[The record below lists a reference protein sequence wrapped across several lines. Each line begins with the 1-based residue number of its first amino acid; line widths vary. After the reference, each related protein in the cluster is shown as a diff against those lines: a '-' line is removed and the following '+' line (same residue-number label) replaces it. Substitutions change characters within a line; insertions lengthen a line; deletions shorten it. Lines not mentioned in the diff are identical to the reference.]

1 MTAAKEKAQNLIR
14 FNPDQV
20 EWTSWKSLLKNY
32 LSLTETTAAKQK
44 EVLINSLEL
53 RAFQDVVSACRP
65 KDPTEFSYDELLKKL
80 DDIYIKVTYQTTE
93 WASFFRTR
101 QQSSQS
107 LVQFSNELRNRT
119 YTCKFPGAILEDLL
133 SAVFVAGVH
142 SDTTRRHLMS
152 QELKS
157 FDETLQ
163 LARRFETGQE
173 QAKMNNNLEEDI
185 PTSVKV
191 IRKAGRGNAARQQ
204 SPRKT
209 KPCYRC
215 VLGACYVGVKR
226 DGGSEERLM
235 ELIVVEEGTNVLG
248 RDWITAFNLQHHK
261 MSELAIGQVHEER
274 SLESI
279 LKANKNLFREELGCC
294 RTFQAHLHLKPD
306 AVPKYCKPRPVPFAL
321 REPVEKDIERLE
333 RLGVLER
340 IERSAWAAPIVVV
353 RKQGGAVR
361 ICADLSTGLNDAL
374 DVQRY
379 PLPLPD
385 ELFAILNGGEEFTT
399 IDMSDAYHQVPLD
412 EASPPSIFQQMME
425 ELLNGIPYV
434 AVYMDDIIITGRT
447 RREHLANLAEVAE
460 RMNRQGFTLKQQK
473 CNFLQLSVEYLGFV
487 VDRNGRH
494 VSETKIRAIMEM
506 PAPVDVAQVRSFLG
520 MINHYG
526 KFIHQLAT
534 KTYCLNALL
543 KVDVKWEWSGECDG
557 AFRSLKAELAQATML
572 VHYDPA
578 KPLILAADASQY
590 GIGAVIS
597 HRGPSGEDQPIA
609 HASKTLTQTEQ
620 RYAQIEKEAL
630 ALVFGV
636 KKFDQYL
643 AGREFTLLTDH
654 KPLVTVFGRKTG
666 IPAVSAN
673 RLQRWA
679 IALMAYTFTIEYRST
694 DDFGQ
699 ADGLSRLPLHSKD
712 IFDANDW
719 GMHEAIHAV
728 QMEVLRETPVDAMQI
743 ASETGKDRVL
753 ARCRHLVLTGWPDK
767 AAPDLQPYHQRR
779 LQLSVVAGCILWGAR
794 TVIPTS
800 LQPALLKHLH
810 ATHAGMWPEVIKMR
824 RTQSGDVI
832 AVLEHLCG
840 RYGYPKQLV
849 TDNGP
854 QFTSAEF
861 ADYCKENGIAHLRTA
876 PGHPQSNGQAE
887 RYVGAFKDAMTKML
901 ADNRANIDDALR
913 KYLFRYRTTPQAT
926 TGSSPDELFLKRR
939 MRTALD
945 LVHPDANETRQANMD
960 RHKRNFDQHAKAKNF
975 HGGQL
980 VLVRD
985 FRHGPKTHWTPGQL
999 RSKKGNRQWTVTVDG
1014 QEWFRHEDQIRPRE
1028 WRTAAEPNDVTSPTV
1043 PKAMISEIPQR
1054 DQQPAIAEPVIQ
1066 PQPEPAPRTELP
1078 PVAVPATTN
1087 PAPPL
1092 RVSAR
1097 ANKGVEPI
1105 RYGYTK

>member
-1 MTAAKEKAQNLIR
+1 
-14 FNPDQV
+14 
-20 EWTSWKSLLKNY
+20 
-32 LSLTETTAAKQK
+32 
-44 EVLINSLEL
+44 
-53 RAFQDVVSACRP
+53 
-65 KDPTEFSYDELLKKL
+65 
-80 DDIYIKVTYQTTE
+80 
-93 WASFFRTR
+93 
-101 QQSSQS
+101 
-107 LVQFSNELRNRT
+107 
-119 YTCKFPGAILEDLL
+119 
-133 SAVFVAGVH
+133 
-142 SDTTRRHLMS
+142 MS

-215 VLGACYVGVKR
+215 GGTNHDQADCRFRNQPCRKCGKNGHIAKVCRSGAATGKGTQRRSGRVEAVYDVLNTTTGEGDPIMVHLTVCRRSVAFELDTGSAKTIATRKMWNELKRPDLFPCDSKLRSFSGHEIPVLGACYVGVKR

-412 EASPPSIFQQMME
+412 EASRELVAINTHRGLYRYTRLPFGVAAAPSIFQQMME

-810 ATHAGMWPEVIKMR
+810 ATHAGMVRMKAEARSHFWWPGLDADIERLAKNCPACSMVAKETPKVPLQQWPVAENPWQRVHVDFAGPFHNEMFLVIVDSFSKWPEVIKMR

-980 VLVRD
+980 VLIPLILEICRAY
-985 FRHGPKTHWTPGQL
+985 
-999 RSKKGNRQWTVTVDG
+999 
-1014 QEWFRHEDQIRPRE
+1014 QE
-1028 WRTAAEPNDVTSPTV
+1028 
-1043 PKAMISEIPQR
+1043 
-1054 DQQPAIAEPVIQ
+1054 
-1066 PQPEPAPRTELP
+1066 
-1078 PVAVPATTN
+1078 
-1087 PAPPL
+1087 
-1092 RVSAR
+1092 
-1097 ANKGVEPI
+1097 
-1105 RYGYTK
+1105 